1 MKVFPENISEISF
14 EIDNLFWIIT
24 GVVALA
30 SIITLFLF
38 LYPIFTRNKNRTKI
52 EMYMTGNSHKKR
64 MWVYIGMFLLL
75 VGDLYI
81 LMSEHSIWHRV
92 EQTLPESDFKVAII
106 GKQWMWSIIYPGV
119 DGILYTGD
127 DVMAVNELHLPNNKV
142 VHLDLKAVDVIHSVF
157 LPQARFKQDV
167 LPGRTITRWVKL
179 NKEGKFDITCTE
191 ICGIGHSMMR
201 GNLFV
206 EDQAKWKESMD
217 KIYGISK

>member
-1 MKVFPENISEISF
+1 MKVFPENISDIGL

-38 LYPIFTRNKNRTKI
+38 LYPILTRKRNRAKA
-52 EMYMTGNSHKKR
+52 EMYMTGNSHEKR
-64 MWVYIGMFLLL
+64 KWVYVGMILLL

-92 EQTLPESDFKVAII
+92 EQTLPEADFKVAIV
-106 GKQWMWSIIYPGV
+106 GKQWMWTIFYPGP
-119 DGILYTGD
+119 DGKLYTAD
-127 DVMAVNELHLPNNKV
+127 DVMAVNELHLPKDKV
-142 VHLDLKAVDVIHSVF
+142 VHMDLKAMDVIHSVF

-179 NKEGKFDITCTE
+179 NKEGKFDISCTE

-201 GNLFV
+201 GDLFV
-206 EDQAKWKESMD
+206 ENDAKWQQSMN
-217 KIYGISK
+217 KIYGFTK